1 MYTPIRRGHK
11 PTPSQESNTL
21 SEASCTT
28 TLSVESTSGH
38 LSPTY
43 HEDEENRLDDFK
55 DEYLSASRER
65 LPSEPALVTS
75 SDDNSNIKCS
85 VAPPIS
91 PRISRLTP
99 HHINNNNIDNK
110 QKCDSEQND
119 SALPSDVTFI
129 DDSFSDRRSTLS
141 SSVDETGSN
150 YMNRSLRN
158 SCDTVIPVNKTHSA
172 PLNSGINTTYD
183 GKGGSS
189 NSDYGSYCAT
199 PTDRDGG
206 RQPKR
211 SNGPTSGRPAD
222 NNGRVDQPDNRIMLG
237 GDMNQNAPLLSDM
250 EDDNLSAKDDNGS
263 DRGRPYKVNIPSA
276 SGSISSGL
284 NSSGSGVKVPHEPLK
299 TLLSALFLGSGFIAT
314 TTSLA
319 ITHEHVPDIDPLPD
333 IILDN
338 VTYTEWG
345 LDVSEYL
352 IMISTM
358 TAFLVVML
366 HSHRLIILRRIW
378 FLLGCLY
385 YYRAITMFITV
396 LPKADPKY
404 TCHPKLENTTALP
417 GLVIAKRVLTL
428 VSGMGLSIN
437 GKHIFCGDYIFSGH
451 TMVLTMGY
459 LVIKEYSPR
468 RFFMLHWMSF
478 FTSVIGIVMLLIAR
492 GHYSID
498 CLIAYYITTRMW
510 YIYHTM
516 AHNNT
521 LKSRGRHNFLD
532 GMWWWLIF
540 RFFERN
546 IAAPLPHRYSFPLPR
561 PIKRLLRRVWQNIH
575 QRCTSQRQH
584 NDVEGGRRI
593 SAASSGT
600 R

>member
-43 HEDEENRLDDFK
+43 HEDDENRLDDFK

-65 LPSEPALVTS
+65 LPSDHQVTS
-75 SDDNSNIKCS
+75 TNGDNIKIT
-85 VAPPIS
+85 VPIS
-91 PRISRLTP
+91 PQMSRLTP
-99 HHINNNNIDNK
+99 HHINNNNIDK
-110 QKCDSEQND
+110 QKCELINNSEHDS
-119 SALPSDVTFI
+119 SLPSDVTFI

-141 SSVDETGSN
+141 SSVDDTGSN

-158 SCDTVIPVNKTHSA
+158 SCDTVIPVNRQHSS
-172 PLNSGINTTYD
+172 PLNPGITTYD
-183 GKGGSS
+183 GKGS

-206 RQPKR
+206 RQPVR
-211 SNGPTSGRPAD
+211 SGPTSGRPAD
-222 NNGRVDQPDNRIMLG
+222 NSHDQPDNRIMLG
-237 GDMNQNAPLLSDM
+237 GDTAQSAPLLSDM

-263 DRGRPYKVNIPSA
+263 DRGAPFKVNIPCG
-276 SGSISSGL
+276 SGSIS
-284 NSSGSGVKVPHEPLK
+284 NSSDSRVKIPHEPLK

-366 HSHRLIILRRIW
+366 HSHRLVILRRIW

-478 FTSVIGIVMLLIAR
+478 FTSVIGIVMLLMAR

-521 LKSRGRHNFLD
+521 LKSRGQHNFLD

-546 IAAPLPHRYSFPLPR
+546 ITAPLPHRYSFPLPR
-561 PIKRLLRRVWQNIH
+561 PIKRLLRRVWQNVH

-584 NDVEGGRRI
+584 NDLEEGRR
-593 SAASSGT
+593 SSVASSAE